1 MPVPVPKLRAP
12 VAPVAPLTAGSESHG
27 TVSLVEGLTKL
38 AVDQLVDP
46 IPAALDLVIPQKL
59 RAEKRPS
66 HGGAGSAGPDLEPN
80 PQLRTILPDGAP
92 HHEVRLPA
100 LEKAGREFTR
110 AQIDPTLPG
119 LSLIAGS
126 ARAST
131 PSACRVGRR
140 HPAARG
146 GRSLSQFEIVR
157 RWYCSSRTVSLMKLA
172 EALAER
178 ADAQKRLEQLRSRA
192 QAAARYQEGEE
203 PVEDANALLAEA
215 DGILVRL
222 EELIR
227 RINRT
232 NSSQE
237 IEPGVTI
244 TDAIARR
251 DVLRL
256 RRALYAGLA
265 DAAAGQQAR
274 GEWQSYAP
282 VRQMRSE
289 LRYLS
294 AVDVPALRR
303 MADEV
308 AKEHRE
314 LDTRVQQANWE
325 VDLAD

>member
-1 MPVPVPKLRAP
+1 MPGTRSIFGGGEGVLERRPRGPGARVHYRRLGARFGSGGCRAGHVVRVPPPTPVPVL
-12 VAPVAPLTAGSESHG
+12 
-27 TVSLVEGLTKL
+27 VSM
-38 AVDQLVDP
+38 
-46 IPAALDLVIPQKL
+46 
-59 RAEKRPS
+59 
-66 HGGAGSAGPDLEPN
+66 
-80 PQLRTILPDGAP
+80 
-92 HHEVRLPA
+92 
-100 LEKAGREFTR
+100 
-110 AQIDPTLPG
+110 QI
-119 LSLIAGS
+119 A
-126 ARAST
+126 
-131 PSACRVGRR
+131 
-140 HPAARG
+140 
-146 GRSLSQFEIVR
+146 R
-157 RWYCSSRTVSLMKLA
+157 RWPCCRRTVCVMKLA

-215 DGILVRL
+215 EGILVRL

-237 IEPGVTI
+237 IEAGVTI

-256 RRALYAGLA
+256 RRGLYAGLA

-274 GEWQSYAP
+274 GEWQAYGP
-282 VRQMRSE
+282 IRQMRSE

-314 LDTRVQQANWE
+314 LDTRVQQANWG
-325 VDLAD
+325 VDLAE

>member
-1 MPVPVPKLRAP
+1 
-12 VAPVAPLTAGSESHG
+12 
-27 TVSLVEGLTKL
+27 
-38 AVDQLVDP
+38 
-46 IPAALDLVIPQKL
+46 
-59 RAEKRPS
+59 
-66 HGGAGSAGPDLEPN
+66 
-80 PQLRTILPDGAP
+80 
-92 HHEVRLPA
+92 
-100 LEKAGREFTR
+100 
-110 AQIDPTLPG
+110 
-119 LSLIAGS
+119 
-126 ARAST
+126 
-131 PSACRVGRR
+131 
-140 HPAARG
+140 
-146 GRSLSQFEIVR
+146 
-157 RWYCSSRTVSLMKLA
+157 MKLA

-215 DGILVRL
+215 EDILMRL

-232 NSSQE
+232 NSSRE

-256 RRALYAGLA
+256 RRGLYAGLA

-274 GEWQSYAP
+274 GEWQAYP

-294 AVDVPALRR
+294 AVDVPMLRR
-303 MADEV
+303 MADEA

-325 VDLAD
+325 VDLAE

>member
-1 MPVPVPKLRAP
+1 
-12 VAPVAPLTAGSESHG
+12 
-27 TVSLVEGLTKL
+27 
-38 AVDQLVDP
+38 
-46 IPAALDLVIPQKL
+46 
-59 RAEKRPS
+59 
-66 HGGAGSAGPDLEPN
+66 
-80 PQLRTILPDGAP
+80 
-92 HHEVRLPA
+92 
-100 LEKAGREFTR
+100 
-110 AQIDPTLPG
+110 
-119 LSLIAGS
+119 
-126 ARAST
+126 
-131 PSACRVGRR
+131 
-140 HPAARG
+140 
-146 GRSLSQFEIVR
+146 
-157 RWYCSSRTVSLMKLA
+157 MKLA

-215 DGILVRL
+215 DEVLSRL

-256 RRALYAGLA
+256 RRGLYAGLA
-265 DAAAGQQAR
+265 DAAAGQQGR
-274 GEWQSYAP
+274 GEWQSFAP
-282 VRQMRSE
+282 IRQMRSE
-289 LRYLS
+289 LRSLS

-303 MADEV
+303 VADEV